1 MNCSD
6 ELLILLIALLGS
18 KREKKMVS
26 HFFSRLYV
34 NLKKQQ
40 RQNILYMQRLNSRK
54 VLIVNIKYQE
64 VPKSY
69 WLLFCLLDYFWG
81 SKVSE
86 TETYNILVIKMGVSL
101 TWVVKWKIHRF
112 HSEWNKSLAEDL
124 KVVIMRLK
132 LKGNSSFLSGNIYQR
147 EGMFSNYCQ

>member
-1 MNCSD
+1 MLYLEVKERKN
-6 ELLILLIALLGS
+6 GFTF
-18 KREKKMVS
+18 
-26 HFFSRLYV
+26 FFSSICQSKEATKTKYP
-34 NLKKQQ
+34 
-40 RQNILYMQRLNSRK
+40 YMQRLNSRK
-54 VLIVNIKYQE
+54 VLIVNIQYQKL
-64 VPKSY
+64 PKSY
-69 WLLFCLLDYFWG
+69 LLLFYLLEYFWG

-86 TETYNILVIKMGVSL
+86 NGTYNILVIKMSLSL